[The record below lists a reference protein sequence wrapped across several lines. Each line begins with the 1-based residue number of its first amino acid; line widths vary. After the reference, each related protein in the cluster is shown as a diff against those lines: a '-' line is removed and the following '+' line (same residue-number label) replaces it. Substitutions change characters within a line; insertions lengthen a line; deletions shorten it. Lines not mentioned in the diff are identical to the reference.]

1 MFSGLQG
8 FCEEITR
15 NATQKNYGVG
25 KNETEVMNLKQDD
38 NRMRWTCVTCPVKI
52 PERKEKGIGES
63 SIEKDKD

>member
-25 KNETEVMNLKQDD
+25 KNETEVMNLK
-38 NRMRWTCVTCPVKI
+38 
-52 PERKEKGIGES
+52 
-63 SIEKDKD
+63 